1 MIGLRTLVLN
11 SNYMP
16 ISLFPLH
23 AIPVEDAF
31 TRIWTGSCHS
41 VFDYDREILTPNLKM
56 KWPAVIARNNNIKI
70 KSKVKL
76 RRESLFYRDHGICVY
91 CEHPLTIS
99 TLTCDH
105 VLPRSRG
112 GKTVW
117 DNVVTSCKT
126 CNGRKGSHAPVGEWK
141 PKYQPFEPSYY
152 DLLAKRKLF
161 PITVP
166 DQSWIH
172 FLSDWKADIIVT

>member
-1 MIGLRTLVLN
+1 
-11 SNYMP
+11 MP

-56 KWPAVIARNNNIKI
+56 KWPAVIARNSNLRVKG
-70 KSKVKL
+70 KVKL
-76 RRESLFYRDHGICVY
+76 RKESLFYRDHGICVY
-91 CEHPLTIS
+91 CEKPLTIS

-117 DNVVTSCKT
+117 DNVVSSCMS
-126 CNGRKGSHAPVGEWK
+126 CNGRKGSHAPVGGNQNTSHSN
-141 PKYQPFEPSYY
+141 PATTIYLQSVSYS
-152 DLLAKRKLF
+152 LSLF
-161 PITVP
+161 QINPGYI
-166 DQSWIH
+166 
-172 FLSDWKADIIVT
+172 F